1 MASSST
7 HLSSAPTIF
16 SPSGFSLEY
25 TYLKIDI
32 FVCDHAVHIKW
43 FILGRMPAWK
53 WSNGGIYKYV
63 SLSIVTGVPNSP
75 VFVPTPSRSAR
86 STHAGQPSVDARG
99 QLGDHRRNVCPL
111 KSVPVSQLSRAQIC
125 ARNCEYNDHF
135 NFCAAWGKTSII
147 KGKRDPVVVGMILY
161 P

>member
-1 MASSST
+1 MATSST
-7 HLSSAPTIF
+7 HLSSAPIIF
-16 SPSGFSLEY
+16 SSSDFSLEY
-25 TYLKIDI
+25 TYLKIDL
-32 FVCDHAVHIKW
+32 FVCDHAVNIKW

-53 WSNGGIYKYV
+53 WSIRGIYKYV
-63 SLSIVTGVPNSP
+63 SLIIVTGVPKSP

-135 NFCAAWGKTSII
+135 NFCAAWEKTSRI
-147 KGKRDPVVVGMILY
+147 KGKRDPVVVGMTLY